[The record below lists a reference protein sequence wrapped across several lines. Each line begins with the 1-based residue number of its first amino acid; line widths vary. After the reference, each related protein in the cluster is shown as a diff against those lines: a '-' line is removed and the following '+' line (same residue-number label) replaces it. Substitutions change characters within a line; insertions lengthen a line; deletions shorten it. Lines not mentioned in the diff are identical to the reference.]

1 MSSLAT
7 SSSTLQDVELKFICT
22 TPFDELTNNP
32 STLLPNTDTDHLSLS
47 LQELVRTCKIK
58 SLTLDDIALTLQL
71 FQSHQTLNY
80 VIPWWHTLTHI
91 DITFSSMAADGGW
104 FFDGHPEIP
113 INLDTEVERNDLGP
127 RRQRV
132 HQMFASQEALARAYD
147 FEQDLGPE
155 NEVDFCKQVDYLD
168 PGFDS
173 EDDEPAFLF
182 RIWPSKK
189 GDALLIDMARA
200 AAQMPELKSF
210 RAGCNMDLTRGK
222 WRFEFQYLAPYERCP
237 KLYKCSGWP
246 FQPPLEGYPES
257 ALAISKHRLYWRV
270 PKSWRMSEELENCWQ
285 QVMGRNG
292 IVEYCEWSMSIDDFS
307 PLWRENASTGD

>member
-1 MSSLAT
+1 MRTEYCLVALEPVPKSQAIKRLRCSGGGVCSPALFISIASALPALQGIVFDINDSCYPLQRCKNRYADFAKQLSSLAT
-7 SSSTLQDVELKFICT
+7 SSSTLQDVELKFIY
-22 TPFDELTNNP
+22 
-32 STLLPNTDTDHLSLS
+32 TDHLSLS

-91 DITFSSMAADGGW
+91 DITFSSIAADGGW

-155 NEVDFCKQVDYLD
+155 NE
-168 PGFDS
+168 
-173 EDDEPAFLF
+173 
-182 RIWPSKK
+182 
-189 GDALLIDMARA
+189 
-200 AAQMPELKSF
+200 
-210 RAGCNMDLTRGK
+210 
-222 WRFEFQYLAPYERCP
+222 
-237 KLYKCSGWP
+237 
-246 FQPPLEGYPES
+246 
-257 ALAISKHRLYWRV
+257 
-270 PKSWRMSEELENCWQ
+270 
-285 QVMGRNG
+285 
-292 IVEYCEWSMSIDDFS
+292 
-307 PLWRENASTGD
+307 